1 VTGPAPDRPA
11 TDRPATDWLW
21 EEIVYIAYYLHWSFD
36 SILDL
41 DHASRARVI
50 DEIGKINTRLSADA
64 GFDEETADWASAL
77 R

>member
-1 VTGPAPDRPA
+1 M
-11 TDRPATDWLW
+11 TDPMGRLW

-36 SILDL
+36 TIIDL

-50 DEIGKINTRLSADA
+50 AEIGKINGRLNAPQ
-64 GFDEETADWASAL
+64 EEDWAAAL

>member
-1 VTGPAPDRPA
+1 VTDPVDR
-11 TDRPATDWLW
+11 LW

-36 SILDL
+36 TILDL

-50 DEIGKINTRLSADA
+50 EEIGKINTRISAPED
-64 GFDEETADWASAL
+64 DDWAAAL